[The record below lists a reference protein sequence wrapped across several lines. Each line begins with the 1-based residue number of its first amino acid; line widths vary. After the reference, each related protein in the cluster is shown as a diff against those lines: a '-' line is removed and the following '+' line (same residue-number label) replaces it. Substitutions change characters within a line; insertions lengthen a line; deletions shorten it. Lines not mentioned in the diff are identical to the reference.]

1 MVRSLLE
8 RIRFSTF
15 WNMATICSIFLIVNS
30 LVPQV
35 HLAWSTGNFLSIHTI
50 LELISVLIAFSICTI
65 VWLMW
70 EGFDDYCGKF
80 VMVFGL
86 SFFAVGVVDF
96 MHTLSYNGMP
106 EFITP
111 SSQQKAIF
119 FWLYGRYLV
128 AFGFLIAL
136 IWPKENGF
144 CLRKAMFA
152 LGAFSIVA
160 VVAAILLG
168 TKFVGLVPPLYI
180 EPEGLTPLK
189 IHLEY
194 ILIAIYILEGFLLWT
209 IRLKLTEGVL
219 KNLLYFFLF
228 SVFTELT
235 LSFYTNVYDTYSLL
249 GHIYKVGAC
258 YFLFKAV
265 YMSGVVNHFYTLS
278 EMGKMSAELL
288 KEQISLE
295 AVLEI
300 QVRKLKKL
308 VPQAQQICVH
318 LVVSGQSCYR
328 TVYSWGKFSEL
339 FPVGGE
345 FCFFNNLNHSIH
357 LFTEPASI
365 LQTIPEENYTPSV
378 SVILKASKQL
388 LRIPLVTKDALQG
401 VILLFTFNE
410 APRFTLTVMEK
421 TKVFQQFATLAIA
434 QATTHETILKL
445 SLEDSLTGL
454 PNRRWFFAEMN
465 KLQYDADQY
474 GFPFTVVY
482 LDMNDLKYIND
493 NLGHDAG
500 DRCLQEIGRA
510 LKQEARGSDVPAR
523 LGGDEFAIIFRHMG
537 LSEADQKIAELKERF
552 SKLPLSEYDHL
563 FSLAVGGASYPEEM
577 NSVQELLSLA
587 DDRMYEHKRQI
598 KAKKIPQ

>member
-8 RIRFSTF
+8 GIRFNTF
-15 WNMATICSIFLIVNS
+15 WNMAAICSLIMIFNAVA
-30 LVPQV
+30 PQLN
-35 HLAWSTGNFLSIHTI
+35 LAFNPGNFLSMHSI
-50 LELISVLIAFSICTI
+50 LEFISVLIALSICTI
-65 VWLMW
+65 VGLMW

-80 VMVFGL
+80 VMLFGL
-86 SFFAVGVVDF
+86 SFFAVGIVDIIY
-96 MHTLSYNGMP
+96 TLSYNGMP
-106 EFITP
+106 AFITP
-111 SSQQKAIF
+111 SSQEKAIF
-119 FWLYGRYLV
+119 FWLYSRYLV
-128 AFGFLIAL
+128 AIGFLAAL
-136 IWPKENGF
+136 VWPKENGF
-144 CLRKAMFA
+144 CLRKAIYLF
-152 LGAFSIVA
+152 GAFSCVA
-160 VVAAILLG
+160 IIAGVLLG
-168 TKFVGLVPPLYI
+168 TKFIELVPPLYK
-180 EPEGLTPLK
+180 EPDGLTALK

-194 ILIAIYILEGFLLWT
+194 ILIAVYILEGFLLWT
-209 IRLKLTEGVL
+209 IRFKLSESVL

-228 SVFTELT
+228 SVFSELT
-235 LSFYTNVYDTYSLL
+235 LIFDENLYAIYSLL

-265 YMSGVVNHFYTLS
+265 YMSGVVNHFYTLG

-300 QVRKLKKL
+300 QMRKLKKL

-318 LVVSGQSCYR
+318 LVANGQGCYR

-345 FCFFNNLNHSIH
+345 FCLVDNLNHSMH

-365 LQTIPEENYTPSV
+365 LQTIPEGNFTPAV

-388 LRIPLVTKDALQG
+388 LRIPLVTKDALHG

-410 APRFTLTVMEK
+410 APRFTPTAMEK
-421 TKVFQQFATLAIA
+421 ATVFQQFATLAIA
-434 QATTHETILKL
+434 QATNQAIILKL

-454 PNRRWFFAEMN
+454 PNRRRFFEELS
-465 KLQYDADQY
+465 KLHYEADQY

-500 DRCLQEIGRA
+500 DRCLEEIGRV
-510 LKQEARGSDVPAR
+510 LKQEARLSDVPAR
-523 LGGDEFAIIFRHMG
+523 LGGDEFAILFRYMG
-537 LSEADQKIAELKERF
+537 LIEAEEKVAELKESF
-552 SKLPLSEYDHL
+552 SRLPLSGYDHV
-563 FSLAVGGASYPEEM
+563 FSLAVGGASYPEEADSAK
-577 NSVQELLSLA
+577 NLLSLA

-598 KAKKIPQ
+598 KAKRITE

>member
-1 MVRSLLE
+1 MVRNVLE
-8 RIRFSTF
+8 RIRFNTF
-15 WNMATICSIFLIVNS
+15 GNMATICGVFLVFNFWA
-30 LVPQV
+30 PQV
-35 HLAWSTGNFLSIHTI
+35 RLAWSPGNFLSIHSI
-50 LELISVLIAFSICTI
+50 LEFVSVLIALSICTI
-65 VWLMW
+65 VGLLW

-86 SFFAVGVVDF
+86 SFFAVGIVDL
-96 MHTLSYNGMP
+96 MHALSYNGMS

-119 FWLYGRYLV
+119 FWLIGRYLV
-128 AFGFLIAL
+128 AFGFLAAL
-136 IWPKENGF
+136 IWPKESGF
-144 CLRKAMFA
+144 CLRKAIYA
-152 LGAFSIVA
+152 LGAFSGVA
-160 VVAAILLG
+160 LVAAIVLG
-168 TKFVGLVPPLYI
+168 TKYIGLVPPLYI

-189 IHLEY
+189 INLEY
-194 ILIAIYILEGFLLWT
+194 SLIVIYVLEGFLLWT
-209 IRLKLTEGVL
+209 IRAKLTASVL

-235 LSFYTNVYDTYSLL
+235 LSLYENVYDSYSLL
-249 GHIYKVGAC
+249 GHIYKVTAY

-265 YMSGVVNHFYTLS
+265 YMSGVVNHFYTLG

-318 LVVSGQSCYR
+318 LVSSSQKCYR

-345 FCFFNNLNHSIH
+345 FCFINNLHHSIH
-357 LFTEPASI
+357 LFTEPAGI
-365 LQTIPEENYTPSV
+365 LKTIPEGNYNPSV

-388 LRIPLVTKDALQG
+388 LRIPLVTKDSLQG

-410 APRFTLTVMEK
+410 APRFTPAAMEK
-421 TKVFQQFATLAIA
+421 AKVFQQFATLAIA
-434 QATTHETILKL
+434 QATTQETILKL

-454 PNRRWFFAEMN
+454 PNRRWFFEELN
-465 KLQYDADQY
+465 RLQYDADQH

-510 LKQEARGSDVPAR
+510 LKQEAQGSDLPAR

-537 LSEADQKIAELKERF
+537 LTEAEQRIAQLKESF
-552 SKLPLSEYDHL
+552 SKLPLSGYHHM
-563 FSLAVGGASYPEEM
+563 FSLAVGGASYPEET
-577 NSVQELLSLA
+577 NSVKELLSLA
-587 DDRMYEHKRQI
+587 DNRMYEHKHQI
-598 KAKKIPQ
+598 KTKKTLQ